1 VTPDEAIAEAQS
13 GKLRPVYLLV
23 GEEQHEADR
32 VVSALRQG
40 TLKGGIDGLND
51 DTLDAPG
58 ASVADV
64 ISVARTMPMMAS
76 RRWVLSRNI
85 QAWETEKSRK
95 KSPQEDGDG
104 RKKPPLAPL
113 DALGEYVAGADASTV
128 LVLVAFKLD
137 KRRKLYTQAKKSGF
151 LVSCEAL
158 RRSELP
164 GWIVDRAA
172 ITQNRISRQDAD
184 LIAELAGPDLAAVAD
199 ATERVCLY
207 VGPGRDVTEL
217 AISECVTRLRTASV
231 WELVSAVGSRK
242 RADSLRLLQDVYDPQ
257 DRGLKLIGV
266 LAWAARQL
274 IKFDQAIKDGLSP
287 PDAAKAAGAPPF
299 KARELAAQVR
309 GLSPGTLQHFIEQL
323 KATDAALKGGSRRPP
338 QAVVEQMVLD
348 LCSGG

>member
-1 VTPDEAIAEAQS
+1 
-13 GKLRPVYLLV
+13 
-23 GEEQHEADR
+23 
-32 VVSALRQG
+32 
-40 TLKGGIDGLND
+40 
-51 DTLDAPG
+51 
-58 ASVADV
+58 
-64 ISVARTMPMMAS
+64 
-76 RRWVLSRNI
+76 
-85 QAWETEKSRK
+85 
-95 KSPQEDGDG
+95 
-104 RKKPPLAPL
+104 
-113 DALGEYVAGADASTV
+113 
-128 LVLVAFKLD
+128 VLVAFKLD

-158 RRSELP
+158 KRSELP